1 MDKQERLFRVK
12 RAQERVKAAMIVCA
26 IIAVFLIVMLLG
38 FIYANIREYDVVFGA
53 ITLVLGIVYISL
65 KQMWFMLEQAK
76 DNILNDKGE

>member
-1 MDKQERLFRVK
+1 MDKFERLFRVK
-12 RAQERVKAAMIVCA
+12 RAQERVKAAIIVCA
-26 IIAVFLIVMLLG
+26 IIAVFLIAILLG

>member
-26 IIAVFLIVMLLG
+26 IIAVFLIAILLG

-65 KQMWFMLEQAK
+65 KQMWFMLEQARE
-76 DNILNDKGE
+76 NILNNKGE